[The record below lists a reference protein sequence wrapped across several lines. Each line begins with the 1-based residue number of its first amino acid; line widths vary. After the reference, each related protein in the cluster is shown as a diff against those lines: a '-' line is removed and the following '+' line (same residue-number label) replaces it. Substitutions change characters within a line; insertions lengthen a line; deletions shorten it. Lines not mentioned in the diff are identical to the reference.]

1 VHPDRLIEIKAERVA
16 RCYRPSQARR
26 RRKESARIAMPFSSR
41 NVQVSARILVK
52 RYGAGALRRAETQ
65 VLRMERTRA
74 FAAARTWRQL
84 SRAIRAILDGTEE
97 SRSRAGP
104 KERSTVGTTTS

>member
-1 VHPDRLIEIKAERVA
+1 
-16 RCYRPSQARR
+16 
-26 RRKESARIAMPFSSR
+26 MPFSSR

-74 FAAARTWRQL
+74 FEAARTWRQL
-84 SRAIRAILDGTEE
+84 ARTIRAILDETRE
-97 SRSRAGP
+97 SRGRAEP
-104 KERSTVGTTTS
+104 KERSTVGPTTS

>member
-1 VHPDRLIEIKAERVA
+1 
-16 RCYRPSQARR
+16 
-26 RRKESARIAMPFSSR
+26 MPFSSR

-52 RYGAGALRRAETQ
+52 RHGAGALRRAETQ

-74 FAAARTWRQL
+74 FEAARTWRQL
-84 SRAIRAILDGTEE
+84 ARAIRAILDEQRERRG
-97 SRSRAGP
+97 RAEL